1 MSDGFTLPPD
11 ALREAVE
18 GIRAA
23 VADAARA
30 GGTMSAALLELG
42 RLVPGTR
49 TAAQAAVLARTWR
62 SDVERWS
69 EAAEALGDLL
79 EETAADIGLTDGE
92 LARLLGEAW

>member
-30 GGTMSAALLELG
+30 GGTMGAALLELG

-49 TAAQAAVLARTWR
+49 TAAQAVELARIWR

-69 EAAEALGDLL
+69 EAAEALGVLL